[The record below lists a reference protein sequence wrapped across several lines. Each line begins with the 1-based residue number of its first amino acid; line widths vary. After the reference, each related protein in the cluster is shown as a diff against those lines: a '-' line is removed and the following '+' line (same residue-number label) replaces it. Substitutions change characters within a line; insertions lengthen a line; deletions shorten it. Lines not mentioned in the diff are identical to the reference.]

1 MSIDRN
7 SSHISNQLSEDPIVS
22 ENSDFN
28 PLPSGRSTNPIP
40 GGLIDLT
47 LKNQVKS
54 CLASQDCGSLSNK
67 KSIKLKTDKPR

>member
-54 CLASQDCGSLSNK
+54 YPALENSKTNLQYLHQLS
-67 KSIKLKTDKPR
+67 